1 MTAYCVFNVGA
12 RRIGIPMTDVREV
25 IDQRLIVPTP
35 IPLMPAFVRGL
46 FNLRGQI
53 IPYLDLAPFLG
64 ADSTSTVAAIRRAV
78 IVERGNFRFAMVG
91 DEFDTVTADPAT
103 FQAPADAALY
113 PALDM
118 EARTRRGTFVIL
130 HLDRLEACLAQTLKY
145 TETMAVT
152 A

>member
-1 MTAYCVFNVGA
+1 MTSYCVFNVGD

-25 IDQRLIVPTP
+25 IEPRLIVPTP
-35 IPLMPAFVRGL
+35 MPLMPAFVRGL
-46 FNLRGQI
+46 FNHRGQI

-64 ADSTSTVAAIRRAV
+64 AEATPAGPANQRAV
-78 IVERGNFRFAMVG
+78 IVERGNFRFATVG
-91 DEFDTVTADPAT
+91 GEFETIAADPAT

-113 PALDM
+113 PALDQ
-118 EARTRRGTFVIL
+118 EAKTRRGTFTVL

-145 TETMAVT
+145 TEPMAAT